1 MHGSGYAK
9 EQQQIIKNAID
20 EEEQQMM
27 TNFPWIKAKLS
38 ESSILLIISA
48 DHHQSGEFVRL

>member
-20 EEEQQMM
+20 EEEQHMM
-27 TNFPWIKAKLS
+27 TNFPWIKVKLS
-38 ESSILLIISA
+38 ESSI
-48 DHHQSGEFVRL
+48 